1 MFHMRSRK
9 DKEMT
14 KVTDSKGQRIEVG
27 SLIKVKNS
35 NIVREV
41 QNGARALWGTP
52 VLYVDKDGLIMARR
66 IDGKAISYT
75 AWVKP
80 SQVEVVG

>member
-1 MFHMRSRK
+1 
-9 DKEMT
+9 MT
-14 KVTDSKGQRIEVG
+14 KVTDSKGQKIEVG

-52 VLYVDKDGLIMARR
+52 VLYVNKDGLIMAQR
-66 IDGKAISYT
+66 IDGKLVSHT
-75 AWVKP
+75 AWVNP

>member
-9 DKEMT
+9 DKDMT
-14 KVTDSKGQRIEVG
+14 KVTDSKGNQIKVG

-41 QNGARALWGTP
+41 QNGASWLKGTKE
-52 VLYVDKDGLIMARR
+52 LNVDQGQIMARR

-75 AWVKP
+75 AWVNP